1 MVIQTSADG
10 KSWTNAA
17 TVKSDGQPHNGEW
30 TLPETNF
37 VKVLF
42 SGNNTYLYLDDV
54 SLVYRDWA
62 YKALEKFT
70 KICMSGGGDS
80 MDFAKLKEPK
90 LEKSGK
96 IVETLKQGQVI
107 LVQVSKEAISTKGP
121 RLCTEISFAGRYLVL
136 VPFSEKVSVSQ
147 KIKSAEER
155 NRLRKLIKSIKPD
168 NFGIII
174 RTIAEG
180 KSVAELDAD
189 LKDLLSKW
197 ESVKK
202 KLPKALPPTKLVSEL
217 DKSSVILRDML
228 TEEFSNVYVTQLKR
242 NRSKY
247 QKDLAA
253 KKKQVEALNREIE
266 RIIAASMRGKG
277 TGKIKQPVDMKLDSE
292 FSKNKGRLP
301 WPADGP
307 VVDHFGQH
315 YHPVFKSVKLP
326 FNNGVN
332 IALPKDA
339 PVKAV
344 FDGVVKQI
352 VVMPGYNKCVLVQHG
367 NYFSFYC
374 KLGSTAVKPGD
385 KVKTGQ
391 IVGTVDTI
399 DGMNQLHFQI
409 WKGTTPQNPEL
420 WLR

>member
-1 MVIQTSADG
+1 MKSVRVNAVVSRIFALLLMFQVNAFVSFAQDTRAQQSKKSRLEKEIAAIDKQLKDNAMQSKNAMTALTLTRQKIEARKALVEDSDREIAVLRG
-10 KSWTNAA
+10 KIGEKQKEVDRLQGRLDTLSVYYGKL
-17 TVKSDGQPHNGEW
+17 VKSAYRNRDSKVWYMYILASENLGQAFRRAGYLKNLSTEMNRQGE
-30 TLPETNF
+30 
-37 VKVLF
+37 
-42 SGNNTYLYLDDV
+42 
-54 SLVYRDWA
+54 
-62 YKALEKFT
+62 
-70 KICMSGGGDS
+70 
-80 MDFAKLKEPK
+80 
-90 LEKSGK
+90 
-96 IVETLKQGQVI
+96 
-107 LVQVSKEAISTKGP
+107 
-121 RLCTEISFAGRYLVL
+121 
-136 VPFSEKVSVSQ
+136 
-147 KIKSAEER
+147 KIKETRAVLQDEMDSLAVMR
-155 NRLRKLIKSIKPD
+155 NQAQALRAKRAADVELLRK
-168 NFGIII
+168 
-174 RTIAEG
+174 E
-180 KSVAELDAD
+180 
-189 LKDLLSKW
+189 
-197 ESVKK
+197 ESQSQ
-202 KLPKALPPTKLVSEL
+202 T
-217 DKSSVILRDML
+217 
-228 TEEFSNVYVTQLKR
+228 YVDQLKR

>member
-1 MVIQTSADG
+1 MKRVRVNAVVSRIFALLLMFQVNAFVSFAQDTRAQQSKKSRLEKEIAAIDKQLKDNAMQSKNAMTALTLTRQKIEARKALVEDSDREIAVLRG
-10 KSWTNAA
+10 KIGEKQKEVDRLQGRLDTLSVYYGKL
-17 TVKSDGQPHNGEW
+17 VKSAYRNRDSKVWYMYILASENLGQAFRRAGYLKNLSTEMNRQGE
-30 TLPETNF
+30 
-37 VKVLF
+37 
-42 SGNNTYLYLDDV
+42 
-54 SLVYRDWA
+54 
-62 YKALEKFT
+62 
-70 KICMSGGGDS
+70 
-80 MDFAKLKEPK
+80 
-90 LEKSGK
+90 
-96 IVETLKQGQVI
+96 
-107 LVQVSKEAISTKGP
+107 
-121 RLCTEISFAGRYLVL
+121 
-136 VPFSEKVSVSQ
+136 
-147 KIKSAEER
+147 KIKETRSVLQDEMDSLAVMR
-155 NRLRKLIKSIKPD
+155 NQAQALRAKRAADVELLRK
-168 NFGIII
+168 
-174 RTIAEG
+174 E
-180 KSVAELDAD
+180 
-189 LKDLLSKW
+189 
-197 ESVKK
+197 ESQSQ
-202 KLPKALPPTKLVSEL
+202 T
-217 DKSSVILRDML
+217 
-228 TEEFSNVYVTQLKR
+228 YVDQLKR

>member
-1 MVIQTSADG
+1 MKRVRVNAVVSRIFALLLMFQVNAFVSFAQDTRAQQSKKSRLEKEIAAIDKQLKDNAMQSKNAMTALTLTRQKIEARKALVEDSDREIAVLRG
-10 KSWTNAA
+10 KIGEKQKEVDRLQGRLDTLSVYYGKL
-17 TVKSDGQPHNGEW
+17 VKSAYRNRDSKVWYMYILASENLGQAFRRAGYLKNLSTEMNRQGE
-30 TLPETNF
+30 
-37 VKVLF
+37 
-42 SGNNTYLYLDDV
+42 
-54 SLVYRDWA
+54 
-62 YKALEKFT
+62 
-70 KICMSGGGDS
+70 
-80 MDFAKLKEPK
+80 
-90 LEKSGK
+90 
-96 IVETLKQGQVI
+96 
-107 LVQVSKEAISTKGP
+107 
-121 RLCTEISFAGRYLVL
+121 
-136 VPFSEKVSVSQ
+136 
-147 KIKSAEER
+147 KIKETRAVLQDEMDSLAVMR
-155 NRLRKLIKSIKPD
+155 NQAQALRTKRAADVELLRK
-168 NFGIII
+168 
-174 RTIAEG
+174 E
-180 KSVAELDAD
+180 
-189 LKDLLSKW
+189 
-197 ESVKK
+197 ESQSQ
-202 KLPKALPPTKLVSEL
+202 T
-217 DKSSVILRDML
+217 
-228 TEEFSNVYVTQLKR
+228 YVDQLKR

-332 IALPKDA
+332 IALQKDA